1 MTNSKP
7 VIVIGAS
14 GHAKVL
20 IDLLQLS
27 GKEILFCTEVDKE
40 LIGNTVL
47 GVSIA
52 GTDDMIDEYSPAE
65 VDLVNGLG
73 SVHIPELRCRIAKD
87 WLAKG
92 FNFSTV
98 IHPSAVV
105 SSTAVLEPGVQ
116 IMAGAVIQA
125 AARIGTNSIVN
136 TCASIDHDC
145 VVGAHSHV
153 APGATLSGLVEIG
166 ELCHIGTGA
175 KIIQAVRI
183 GSRVVV
189 GAGST
194 VIEAVPEDAIVVGT
208 PAKAISKKTLL
219 TGGRFE

>member
-1 MTNSKP
+1 MTTSKP

-20 IDLLQLS
+20 IDLLKS
-27 GKEILFCTEVDKE
+27 TGKEILFCTEVNE
-40 LIGNTVL
+40 ALIGKSIL

-52 GTDDMIDEYSPAE
+52 GTDDMIDEYSPAK

-73 SVHIPELRCRIAKD
+73 SVGIPELRCRVAKE

-92 FNFSTV
+92 FHFPTL
-98 IHPSAVV
+98 IHPSAVI
-105 SSTAVLEPGVQ
+105 SSTAVLESGVQ
-116 IMAGAVIQA
+116 IMAGAVIQT
-125 AARIGTNSIVN
+125 AARIGTNTIVN
-136 TCASIDHDC
+136 TSASIDHDC

-194 VIEAVPEDAIVVGT
+194 VIEAVPEGSIVVGT
-208 PAKAISKKTLL
+208 PAKAISKKTLS
-219 TGGRFE
+219 TGGQLE